1 MAPSTNDPQP
11 ANDQRPITSAFEK
24 LGVFYLGRRFDPETK
39 KPADDLVLYDSKDLV
54 THALCVGM
62 TGSGKTGLGIAVIEE
77 AAIDSVPVIVI
88 DPKGDLTNLALTF
101 PDLRAD
107 DFQPWVNEDDAR
119 RAGKDVPAFAAEQA
133 DRWKNGLADWGQD
146 GARIQRLRDAA
157 EFTIYTPGSTAGTPV
172 SVLTSFQKPAVDDPE
187 LVRER
192 AQTTVSS
199 MLALAGVEGEPL
211 KSREHILLTT
221 ILLSAWQA
229 GESPDLA
236 MLIQRIQQPPM
247 TRIGVIDLESF
258 FPAKDR
264 FELAMTINALI
275 ASPGFEVWTQGE
287 PLDVAVFLRTA
298 SGKPR
303 VSIFSIAHLD
313 DTQRM
318 FFVSLLLNAVA
329 GWMRSQGGTTSLRAL
344 VYMDEIF
351 GYFPPTANPPSKGP
365 LLTLLKQGRAAGVGV
380 VLATQN
386 PVDLDYKGLSNIG
399 TWWLGRLQTE
409 RDKARLIDGLEGAS
423 EHSGFDRNELDR
435 LLSSLTSRV
444 FLMRNVHEDG
454 LTLFQSRWALSY
466 LRGPLGRDEIKRLSA
481 GQRTQAAATGSAP
494 VAAAPKPLAA
504 AAVAAA
510 ARPVVPPEVPQ
521 FFSPDAPG
529 GPVPLTPVIYASAN
543 VRFLDTKLKLD
554 ATRLVT
560 WTTPISDG
568 AVAVDWETAEAC
580 DMAPELLER
589 DAPDEA
595 TYAAVPAPALKA
607 KNYDA
612 WSKQFVTTLT
622 TKEMLEVLRSP
633 STGETSRPDE
643 SERDFRARLQQV
655 SREERDRKLETL
667 RRKYAPRQAAL
678 EEKKRRALAKVQR
691 ETEQASGQK
700 LQTMISMGATLMG
713 ALMGRKAI
721 TASTLG
727 RATTAARGMSR
738 TMKESGDI
746 ADAQKE
752 VQVLEQQQL
761 ELEDELRLETGTL
774 EAAGDPATE
783 TFERIEVK
791 PKRTNVAVK
800 LVALLWT

>member
-1 MAPSTNDPQP
+1 MAPSTSD
-11 ANDQRPITSAFEK
+11 FEK
-24 LGVFYLGRRFDPETK
+24 LGVFYLGRRFDPASKAATDE
-39 KPADDLVLYDSKDLV
+39 LVLYDSKDLV

-62 TGSGKTGLGIAVIEE
+62 TGSGKTGLGVAVIEE
-77 AAIDSVPVIVI
+77 AAIDQVPVIVI

-101 PDLRAD
+101 PSLTAGDL
-107 DFQPWVNEDDAR
+107 QPWVNEDDAR
-119 RAGKDVPAFAAEQA
+119 RAGKEVAVFAAEQA
-133 DRWKNGLADWGQD
+133 ERWKKGLADWGQD
-146 GARIQRLRDAA
+146 GARIQRLKDAA
-157 EFTIYTPGSTAGTPV
+157 EFTIYTPGSTAGVPV
-172 SVLTSFQKPAVDDPE
+172 SVLTSFQKPATDDPE

-199 MLALAGVEGEPL
+199 LLALAGVDVEPL

-236 MLIQRIQQPPM
+236 MLIQRIQQPPT

-258 FPAKDR
+258 YPVKDR

-287 PLDVAVFLRTA
+287 PLDVAAFLRTS

-329 GWMRSQGGTTSLRAL
+329 GWMRGQTGTSSLRAM

-365 LLTLLKQGRAAGVGV
+365 LLTLLKQGRAAGVSV

-409 RDKARLIDGLEGAS
+409 RDKARLLDGLEGAS
-423 EHSGFDRNELDR
+423 DHAGFDRAEIDQ

-466 LRGPLGRDEIKRLSA
+466 LRGPLGRDEIRRLTAGRSSA
-481 GQRTQAAATGSAP
+481 PAASAASAP
-494 VAAAPKPLAA
+494 VAAPSAAASLAA
-504 AAVAAA
+504 VGG
-510 ARPVVPPEVPQ
+510 RPVIPPEVPQ
-521 FFSPDAPG
+521 YFSPEAGG
-529 GPVPLTPVIYASAN
+529 GPVPLTPVVYASAN
-543 VRFLDTKLKLD
+543 VRFVDAKLKVD
-554 ATRLVT
+554 VSRLVS
-560 WTTPISDG
+560 WTTPIGEG
-568 AVAVDWETAEAC
+568 AVSVEWDAATAVDL
-580 DMAPELLER
+580 APELLER
-589 DAPDEA
+589 DAPDDA

-612 WSKQFVTTLT
+612 WSKQFVTALTVRETLELL
-622 TKEMLEVLRSP
+622 KSP
-633 STGETSRPDE
+633 STGEISRPDE

-655 SREERDRKLETL
+655 SREERDRAIEAL

-678 EEKKRRALAKVQR
+678 EEKKRRALAKVQK
-691 ETEQASGQK
+691 ESDQAQGQK
-700 LQTMISMGATLMG
+700 LQTMISVGATLMG
-713 ALMGRKAI
+713 ALMGRKAV

-727 RATTAARGMSR
+727 RATTAARGMGR
-738 TMKESGDI
+738 AMKESGDI
-746 ADAQKE
+746 ADAQRE
-752 VQVLEQQQL
+752 VQAIEQQQQD
-761 ELEDELRLETGTL
+761 LEDDLKLETATL

-783 TFERIEVK
+783 TFERLTLK
-791 PKRTNVAVK
+791 PKRTNVTVK
-800 LVALLWT
+800 LVGLMWT

>member
-1 MAPSTNDPQP
+1 MAPSTSD
-11 ANDQRPITSAFEK
+11 FEK
-24 LGVFYLGRRFDPETK
+24 LGVFYLGRRFDPASKAATDE
-39 KPADDLVLYDSKDLV
+39 LVLYDSKDLV

-62 TGSGKTGLGIAVIEE
+62 TGSGKTGLGVAVIEE
-77 AAIDSVPVIVI
+77 AAIDQVPVIVI

-101 PDLRAD
+101 PSLTAGDL
-107 DFQPWVNEDDAR
+107 QPWVNEDDAR
-119 RAGKDVPAFAAEQA
+119 RAGKEVAVFAAEQA
-133 DRWKNGLADWGQD
+133 ERWKKGLADWGQD
-146 GARIQRLRDAA
+146 GARIQRLKDAA
-157 EFTIYTPGSTAGTPV
+157 EFTIYTPGSTAGVPV
-172 SVLTSFQKPAVDDPE
+172 SVLTSFQKPATDDPE

-199 MLALAGVEGEPL
+199 LLALAGVDVEPL

-236 MLIQRIQQPPM
+236 MLIQRIQQPPT

-258 FPAKDR
+258 YPVKDR

-287 PLDVAVFLRTA
+287 PLDVAAFLRTS

-329 GWMRSQGGTTSLRAL
+329 GWMRGQTGTSSLRAM

-365 LLTLLKQGRAAGVGV
+365 LLTLLKQGRAAGVSV

-409 RDKARLIDGLEGAS
+409 RDKARLLDGLEGAS
-423 EHSGFDRNELDR
+423 DHAGFDRAEIDQ

-466 LRGPLGRDEIKRLSA
+466 LRGPLGRDEIRRLTAGRSSA
-481 GQRTQAAATGSAP
+481 PAASAASAP
-494 VAAAPKPLAA
+494 VAAPSAAASLAA
-504 AAVAAA
+504 VGG
-510 ARPVVPPEVPQ
+510 RPVIPPEVPQ
-521 FFSPDAPG
+521 YFSPEAGG
-529 GPVPLTPVIYASAN
+529 GPVPLTPVVYASAN
-543 VRFLDTKLKLD
+543 VRFVDAKLKVD
-554 ATRLVT
+554 VSRLVS
-560 WTTPISDG
+560 WTTPIGEG
-568 AVAVDWETAEAC
+568 AVSVEWDAATAVDL
-580 DMAPELLER
+580 APELLER
-589 DAPDEA
+589 DAPDDA

-612 WSKQFVTTLT
+612 WSKQFVTALTVRETLELL
-622 TKEMLEVLRSP
+622 KSP
-633 STGETSRPDE
+633 STGEISRPDE

-655 SREERDRKLETL
+655 SREERDRAIEAL

-678 EEKKRRALAKVQR
+678 EEKKRRALAKVQK
-691 ETEQASGQK
+691 ESDQARGQK
-700 LQTMISMGATLMG
+700 LQTMISVGATLMG
-713 ALMGRKAI
+713 ALMGRKAV

-727 RATTAARGMSR
+727 RATTAARGMGR
-738 TMKESGDI
+738 AMKESGDI
-746 ADAQKE
+746 ADAQRE
-752 VQVLEQQQL
+752 VQAIEQQQQD
-761 ELEDELRLETGTL
+761 LEDDLKLETATL

-783 TFERIEVK
+783 TFERLTLK
-791 PKRTNVAVK
+791 PKRTNVTVK
-800 LVALLWT
+800 LVGLMWT

>member
-1 MAPSTNDPQP
+1 M
-11 ANDQRPITSAFEK
+11 TSAFEK
-24 LGVFYLGRRFDPETK
+24 LGVFYLGRRVDAETK
-39 KPADDLVLYDSKDLV
+39 KPTGDLVLYDSKDLV

-88 DPKGDLTNLALTF
+88 DPKGDLTNLVLTF
-101 PDLRAD
+101 PQLGTD
-107 DFQPWVNEDDAR
+107 DFEPWVNEDDAR

-133 DRWKNGLADWGQD
+133 DRWKSGLADWGQD

-157 EFTIYTPGSTAGTPV
+157 DFTIYTPGSTAGTPV
-172 SVLTSFQKPAVDDPE
+172 SVLTSFQKPSVDDPE

-199 MLALAGVEGEPL
+199 LLALAGVEGEPL

-221 ILLSAWQA
+221 ILLSAWQS
-229 GESPDLA
+229 GDSPDLA

-258 FPAKDR
+258 YPAKDR
-264 FELAMTINALI
+264 FALAMTINALI
-275 ASPGFEVWTQGE
+275 ASPGFEVWTQGD
-287 PLDVAVFLRTA
+287 PLDVAAFLRTT

-329 GWMRSQGGTTSLRAL
+329 GWMRTQGGTTSLRAL

-380 VLATQN
+380 MLATQN

-423 EHSGFDRNELDR
+423 EHAGFDRAELDR

-466 LRGPLGRDEIKRLSA
+466 LRGPLGRDDIKRLSA
-481 GQRTQAAATGSAP
+481 GHRAQAVVGGAAPAVAAP
-494 VAAAPKPLAA
+494 VAAVPKLA

-510 ARPVVPPEVPQ
+510 ARPVVPPDVPQ
-521 FFSPDAPG
+521 FFSPEAPG
-529 GPVPLTPVIYASAN
+529 GPVPLTPVVYGSAN
-543 VRFLDTKLKLD
+543 VRFLDPKLKLD

-560 WTTPISDG
+560 WTTPIGDG
-568 AVAVDWETAEAC
+568 AVAVDWDAAEAL

-612 WSKQFVTTLT
+612 WSKQFVTTVT
-622 TKEMLEVLRSP
+622 TKAVLEVLRSP

-643 SERDFRARLQQV
+643 TERDFRARLQQV
-655 SREERDRKLETL
+655 SREERDRTLDTL

-678 EEKKRRALAKVQR
+678 EEKKRRAVTRVAK
-691 ETEQASGQK
+691 ESEQASGQK
-700 LQTMISMGATLMG
+700 LQTIISVGATLMG

-746 ADAQKE
+746 ADAQRE

-761 ELEDELRLETGTL
+761 ELEDELKLETATL